1 MKKKPNDTVEF
12 PDDVEIEGGADYDFA
27 DPTAFAGKDPG
38 MRYFFAA
45 DDKDAA
51 RPDGVA
57 ALERRGYRRSEKK
70 HHHPDC
76 VLMEIPIDIHKKR
89 QAAAAKRNRKLV
101 NAATKLPPGL
111 EKVGDRHGV
120 ESKE

>member
-51 RPDGVA
+51 RPDGGCARA
-57 ALERRGYRRSEKK
+57 ARLSSEREEASPPRLCSDGDPDRHSQEKAGSGSEAESKACERCNK
-70 HHHPDC
+70 
-76 VLMEIPIDIHKKR
+76 
-89 QAAAAKRNRKLV
+89 AAAW
-101 NAATKLPPGL
+101 P
-111 EKVGDRHGV
+111 
-120 ESKE
+120 